1 MVAPGSHRLS
11 AEVPSHNALHKVH
24 YKNGRVFFSFQT
36 SETVDLR
43 LSKYF
48 TETYCILLNMLR
60 KLSQCFISV
69 LFQCGKVFGCAIN
82 ILTFFHVSCFKATYV
97 LADTIMQNSRCK
109 SQKKTFGLC

>member
-1 MVAPGSHRLS
+1 MLFTKCIIKMVGF
-11 AEVPSHNALHKVH
+11 
-24 YKNGRVFFSFQT
+24 FFSFQT

-48 TETYCILLNMLR
+48 TETYCILPNMLR